1 MALHPTSNKKAM
13 EMKRLFRNLFN
24 ARRWHAFLF
33 SPLWL
38 GLPVA
43 AAVAF
48 GVVWGMFSLS
58 SDPEIASRCLRS
70 AMISGGCTAF
80 AWILGMFAAS
90 GPDSEEGDVPDDCL
104 ADAGNAA
111 SCSEPWRERLKLAGW
126 CLLFL
131 LLISVPDIRRV
142 ICDSRPVL
150 AGVAGVVTKLFAI
163 VAVAVPVY
171 ISMRRR

>member
-111 SCSEPWRERLKLAGW
+111 SCSEPWREGLKLAAW
-126 CLLFL
+126 CLLL
-131 LLISVPDIRRV
+131 LLLVSVPDIRRV
-142 ICDSRPVL
+142 SCVGRP
-150 AGVAGVVTKLFAI
+150 
-163 VAVAVPVY
+163 
-171 ISMRRR
+171 